1 MVGFRVDGGDFAIEG
16 ADAVGSVGGLDG
28 EGGVGLGLGR
38 ELSGIWVLG
47 RGSMVIVVEEVGV
60 GIGRGFHFMGKR
72 DDFGVRDCREWQLK
86 TQF

>member
-1 MVGFRVDGGDFAIEG
+1 MVGFGVDGGDFAVEG

-38 ELSGIWVLG
+38 EVSGIWVLR
-47 RGSMVIVVEEVGV
+47 RGSVVIAVEKVGV
-60 GIGRGFHFMGKR
+60 GIGRGFHFMGKK
-72 DDFGVRDCREWQLK
+72 GVRDCREWQLN